1 MTETMWNMTW
11 ESMRYVRYVI
21 SIWDTCRCS
30 PPFGRL
36 PTAVPLQAETDAWHN
51 HKLTSLNSAAMLI
64 YHFLARGCRDAVL
77 FLWFLCAVDVQKRG
91 TKISFVQIFIRSQ
104 VQTSACWASIRWRVP
119 TLQEM
124 HTNATKGSLFS
135 LCSRSALSFVSFL
148 IQKFCSDSVRDLVD
162 LRHQPSR
169 SSLLRSPAVV

>member
-1 MTETMWNMTW
+1 MWNMTW
-11 ESMRYVRYVI
+11 ESMRYVRYVM

-36 PTAVPLQAETDAWHN
+36 PTAVPLGPGRDRCVAQPQADIVEQCW
-51 HKLTSLNSAAMLI
+51 
-64 YHFLARGCRDAVL
+64 CRDAVL
-77 FLWFLCAVDVQKRG
+77 FLCAVDVQKRG
-91 TKISFVQIFIRSQ
+91 AKISFVQIFIRSQ